1 LEKKPIQT
9 NQPGGIPMRSKAEK
23 RRKHKAHQEVE
34 REKKRGQKRGEYRQ
48 ERKKKK
54 YNPARYLSRNQ
65 KEVVQRLLDGDV
77 TMISNASWAFIE
89 PFLLFLHEVEFFE
102 LIGVDGKKFR
112 RQMIEVSLLI
122 MTYSA
127 KVLLGIPS
135 INQVPGR
142 LFRDRAL
149 LLLIGYS
156 TDQLMSGFCK
166 RGYDDKDKP
175 MYKNVLADAVEKLTA
190 EEVAYI
196 LNGAVKRL
204 AERGVFEQSQGH
216 FALDSSDLAATEHYR
231 GVGKKKVKVRKRL
244 PNKQYVEYEE
254 YVYGFKVVV
263 IYEVHLRLIVAAHV
277 ALINKHDSN
286 FTLDLLKQA
295 MANVGQ
301 GIIEVLLMDRG
312 FLDGETLWTIKH
324 TYGVDFIVPS
334 KDDMHVTTD
343 ARAFRKTK
351 ADGQSLFRAER
362 LGQGKKLGGQV
373 RLYGVKGVTAY
384 DQYGDAD
391 HQKKINRK
399 DFKPNPINAIVVQ
412 QWQGKTYRSGDE
424 KVFLTSLSIDQP
436 LSILDSYDL
445 RSLIENCA
453 FRELKQGWH
462 LGKFP
467 KKSDDA
473 VRGHV
478 FLTLVIFTL
487 TNAYRTDVG
496 QDLAQAGI
504 RRQRLAW
511 QETNKVLVV
520 AGDYY
525 AFFDLEELLII
536 FNCEPEIC
544 WRVDPPDVRHFY
556 GLPDP
561 VVA

>member
-1 LEKKPIQT
+1 
-9 NQPGGIPMRSKAEK
+9 MRSKAEK
-23 RRKHKAHQEVE
+23 GRKHKPRQKVE
-34 REKKRGQKRGEYRQ
+34 REKKRAQKRGQYRQ
-48 ERKKKK
+48 ERQKKR
-54 YNPARYLSRNQ
+54 YNPAQYLSRNQ
-65 KEVVQRLLDGDV
+65 QEVVQRLLDGEV
-77 TMISNASWAFIE
+77 TMVSNASWAFIE
-89 PFLLFLHEVEFFE
+89 PFLLFLQEVGFFE

-135 INQVPGR
+135 INQVPER

-149 LLLIGYS
+149 MLLIGYS
-156 TDQLMSGFCK
+156 TEQLLSGFCH
-166 RGYDDKDKP
+166 RGNEDKDKP
-175 MYKNVLADAVEKLTA
+175 MHKNVLADAVEKLTA

-204 AERGVFEQSQGH
+204 AERGVFKQSQGH
-216 FALDSSDLAATEHYR
+216 FALDSSDLETTEHYR

-244 PNKQYVEYEE
+244 PNKQYIEYEE
-254 YVYGFKVVV
+254 YSYGFKVVV
-263 IYEVHLRLIVAAHV
+263 IYEVHLRLIVAAQV
-277 ALINKHDSN
+277 APINEQDSN

-295 MANVGQ
+295 IANVGQ
-301 GIIEVLLMDRG
+301 GVIEVLVMDRG
-312 FLDGETLWTIKH
+312 FLDGETLWAIKH

-334 KDDMHVTTD
+334 KDNMHITTD
-343 ARAFRKTK
+343 ARAFRQTK
-351 ADGQSLFRAER
+351 ADGEYLFRADR
-362 LGQGKKLGGQV
+362 AGQGQKLAGQV
-373 RLYGVKGVTAY
+373 RLYGVKGLTTY

-391 HQKKINRK
+391 HQKKVNRK
-399 DFKPNPINAIVVQ
+399 DFNPNPINTIVVQ
-412 QWQGKTYRSGDE
+412 QWEGKTYRSGDE
-424 KVFLTSLSIDQP
+424 KVFLTSLPVDHP
-436 LSILDSYDL
+436 LAILDSYDL

-462 LGKFP
+462 LTKFP
-467 KKSDDA
+467 KKTDNA

-478 FLTLVIFTL
+478 FLTLIIFTL

-504 RRQRLAW
+504 RRQRLVW

-525 AFFDLEELLII
+525 AFFDLEDLLII

-544 WRVDPPDVRHFY
+544 WRVDPPGVRQLY

-561 VVA
+561 VPA

>member
-1 LEKKPIQT
+1 MT
-9 NQPGGIPMRSKAEK
+9 SKAEK
-23 RRKHKAHQEVE
+23 GRKHKPHQEVE
-34 REKKRGQKRGEYRQ
+34 REKKRAKKRGQDRQ
-48 ERKKKK
+48 ARKKKK

-65 KEVVQRLLDGDV
+65 KEVVQRLLDGEV
-77 TMISNASWAFIE
+77 TMISSASWAFIE
-89 PFLLFLHEVEFFE
+89 PFLLFLQEMGFFE
-102 LIGVDGKKFR
+102 MIGVEGKKFR
-112 RQMIEVSLLI
+112 RQMIEVNLLI

-142 LFRDRAL
+142 LFRDQAL
-149 LLLIGYS
+149 MLLIGYS
-156 TDQLMSGFCK
+156 TDQLLSGFCH
-166 RGYDDKDKP
+166 RGYEDKDKP
-175 MYKNVLADAVEKLTA
+175 MHKNVLADAVEKLTA
-190 EEVAYI
+190 EELAYI

-204 AERGVFEQSQGH
+204 AEQGVFEPSQGH
-216 FALDSSDLAATEHYR
+216 VALDSSDLATTEHYR

-244 PNKQYVEYEE
+244 PNKQYIEYDQ

-263 IYEVHLRLIVAAHV
+263 IYEVHLRLIVAAQV
-277 ALINKHDSN
+277 APINQHDSN
-286 FTLDLLKQA
+286 FTLDLLNQA
-295 MANVGQ
+295 IANVGP
-301 GIIEVLLMDRG
+301 GVIEVLVMDRG
-312 FLDGETLWTIKH
+312 FLDGETLWTIKQ

-334 KDDMHVTTD
+334 KDDMHVTTE
-343 ARAFRKTK
+343 ARVFRQTK
-351 ADGQSLFRAER
+351 ADGQYLFRAER
-362 LGQGKKLGGQV
+362 PGEGKKLEGQV
-373 RLYGVKGVTAY
+373 RLYGVKGLTAY

-424 KVFLTSLSIDQP
+424 KVFLTSLSVDQP
-436 LSILDSYDL
+436 LAILDSYDL

-462 LGKFP
+462 LAKFP
-467 KKSDDA
+467 KKTDEA

-478 FLTLVIFTL
+478 FLTLIIFTL

-520 AGDYY
+520 AGGYY
-525 AFFDLEELLII
+525 AIFDLEELLII

-544 WRVDPPDVRHFY
+544 WRVDPPDVRQWY

-561 VVA
+561 VAA

>member
-1 LEKKPIQT
+1 MT
-9 NQPGGIPMRSKAEK
+9 SKAEK
-23 RRKHKAHQEVE
+23 RRKYKQHQEIE
-34 REKKRGQKRGEYRQ
+34 REKKRAKKRGEYRQ

-54 YNPARYLSRNQ
+54 YDPARYLSRNQ
-65 KEVVQRLLDGDV
+65 KEVVERLLDGDV

-89 PFLLFLHEVEFFE
+89 PFLLFLQEVGFFE
-102 LIGVDGKKFR
+102 MIGVDGKKFR

-149 LLLIGYS
+149 MLLIGYS
-156 TDQLMSGFCK
+156 TDQLLSGFCC
-166 RGYDDKDKP
+166 RGYEDKDKP
-175 MYKNVLADAVEKLTA
+175 MHKNVLADAVEKLTA

-204 AERGVFEQSQGH
+204 AERGVFKQSQGH
-216 FALDSSDLAATEHYR
+216 FALDSSDLEATEHYR
-231 GVGKKKVKVRKRL
+231 GVGKKKVKVCKRL
-244 PNKQYVEYEE
+244 PNKQYIEYEE

-263 IYEVHLRLIVAAHV
+263 IYEVHLRLIVAAQV
-277 ALINKHDSN
+277 APINKHDSN

-295 MANVGQ
+295 ITNVGQ
-301 GIIEVLLMDRG
+301 GVIEVLLMDRG
-312 FLDGETLWTIKH
+312 FLDGQTLWTIKH
-324 TYGVDFIVPS
+324 TYGVDFIVPG

-351 ADGQSLFRAER
+351 ADNRYLFRAER
-362 LGQGKKLGGQV
+362 PGEGKKLEGQV

-391 HQKKINRK
+391 HQKKVNRK

-412 QWQGKTYRSGDE
+412 HWEGKSYRAGDE
-424 KVFLTSLSIDQP
+424 KVFLTSLPVDQP
-436 LSILDSYDL
+436 LAILDSYDL

-467 KKSDDA
+467 KKTDNA

-478 FLTLVIFTL
+478 FLTLIIFTL
-487 TNAYRTDVG
+487 INAYRTDVG

-511 QETNKVLVV
+511 QETNKVLIV
-520 AGDYY
+520 AGHYY

-536 FNCEPEIC
+536 FNCAPEIC
-544 WRVDPPDVRHFY
+544 WRVDPPDVRQFY
-556 GLPDP
+556 DLPDP
-561 VVA
+561 VAA

>member
-1 LEKKPIQT
+1 MT
-9 NQPGGIPMRSKAEK
+9 SKAEK
-23 RRKHKAHQEVE
+23 RGKHKPQQEVE
-34 REKKRGQKRGEYRQ
+34 REKKRAKKRGEYRQ

-89 PFLLFLHEVEFFE
+89 PFVLFLHEMGFFE
-102 LIGVDGKKFR
+102 MIGVDGKKFR

-127 KVLLGIPS
+127 KVLLGISS

-142 LFRDRAL
+142 MFRDRAL
-149 LLLIGYS
+149 MLLIGYS
-156 TDQLMSGFCK
+156 TDQLLSGFCH
-166 RGYDDKDKP
+166 RGHEDKDKP
-175 MYKNVLADAVEKLTA
+175 MHKNVLADAVEKVTA
-190 EEVAYI
+190 EELAYI

-204 AERGVFEQSQGH
+204 AERGVFKQSQGH
-216 FALDSSDLAATEHYR
+216 FALDSSDLETSKHYR

-244 PNKQYVEYEE
+244 PNKQYIEYEE

-263 IYEVHLRLIVAAHV
+263 VYEVHLRLIVATQV
-277 ALINKHDSN
+277 APINKHDSN
-286 FTLDLLKQA
+286 FTLGLLKQA
-295 MANVGQ
+295 IANVGE
-301 GIIEVLLMDRG
+301 GVIEVLLMDRG

-324 TYGVDFIVPS
+324 TYGIDFIVPS

-351 ADGQSLFRAER
+351 ADGQYLFRAER
-362 LGQGKKLGGQV
+362 PGQGKKLEGQV
-373 RLYGVKGVTAY
+373 RLYGVKGLTAY
-384 DQYGDAD
+384 DQYGHAD
-391 HQKKINRK
+391 HQKKMNRR

-412 QWQGKTYRSGDE
+412 QWAGKTYRPGDE
-424 KVFLTSLSIDQP
+424 KVFLTSLPVDQP
-436 LSILDSYDL
+436 LAILDSYDL

-453 FRELKQGWH
+453 FRELKQAWH

-467 KKSDDA
+467 KKTDDA

-478 FLTLVIFTL
+478 FLTLTIFTL

-496 QDLAQAGI
+496 QDLAQVGI

-511 QETNKVLVV
+511 QEANKVLVV
-520 AGDYY
+520 TGNYY
-525 AFFDLEELLII
+525 AIFDLEELFII
-536 FNCEPEIC
+536 FNCQPEIC
-544 WRVDPPDVRHFY
+544 WRVDPPNVRQLY
-556 GLPDP
+556 GLPNP
-561 VVA
+561 VPA

>member
-1 LEKKPIQT
+1 MT
-9 NQPGGIPMRSKAEK
+9 SKAEK
-23 RRKHKAHQEVE
+23 RRKHKPHRRIE
-34 REKKRGQKRGEYRQ
+34 REKKQAQKRGEYRQ

-65 KEVVQRLLDGDV
+65 QEVAQRLLDGDV
-77 TMISNASWAFIE
+77 TMISSASWAFIE
-89 PFLLFLHEVEFFE
+89 PFLLFLHELGFFE

-127 KVLLGIPS
+127 KVLLGISS

-149 LLLIGYS
+149 MLLIGYS
-156 TDQLMSGFCK
+156 TDQLMSGFCC
-166 RGYDDKDKP
+166 RGHEDKQKP
-175 MYKNVLADAVEKLTA
+175 MHKNVLADAVEKLTA
-190 EEVAYI
+190 EELAYI

-204 AERGVFEQSQGH
+204 AERGVFKQSKGH
-216 FALDSSDLAATEHYR
+216 FALDSSDLEATEHYR

-244 PNKQYVEYEE
+244 PNKQYIEYEE
-254 YVYGFKVVV
+254 YIYGFKVVI
-263 IYEVHLRLIVAAHV
+263 IYEVHLRLIVAAQV
-277 ALINKHDSN
+277 APINRHDSN

-295 MANVGQ
+295 IANVGE
-301 GIIEVLLMDRG
+301 GVIEVLLMDRG

-343 ARAFRKTK
+343 ARSFRKAK
-351 ADGQSLFRAER
+351 ADGEHLFRAER
-362 LGQGKKLGGQV
+362 PAQGQKLEGQV

-391 HQKKINRK
+391 HQQKMNRK
-399 DFKPNPINAIVVQ
+399 DFCPNPINAIVVQ
-412 QWQGKTYRSGDE
+412 EWEGKTYRSGKE
-424 KVFLTSLSIDQP
+424 KVFLTSLPVDHP
-436 LSILDSYDL
+436 LAILDSYDL

-467 KKSDDA
+467 KKTDDA

-478 FLTLVIFTL
+478 FLTLVVFTL

-511 QETNKVLVV
+511 EESNKMLVV

-525 AFFDLEELLII
+525 AIFDLEELFII
-536 FNCEPEIC
+536 FGCEPEIC
-544 WRVDPPDVRHFY
+544 WRVDPPDVRQRY

-561 VVA
+561 AAA